1 MSVFPGRKAHGFGF
15 LGYHVVHIHAREACF
30 WLKRKP
36 KQKTQ
41 NQTKTREGRKDCK
54 FSPSHGDG
62 TPYLGCLGT
71 CATGLREYLKETTFP
86 EVCIK
91 VKLESFK
98 VAKNHLSLEGC

>member
-1 MSVFPGRKAHGFGF
+1 MALVSWGIMWYISMLERHVFDSK
-15 LGYHVVHIHAREACF
+15 ENQN
-30 WLKRKP
+30 K
-36 KQKTQ
+36 KTQ
-41 NQTKTREGRKDCK
+41 NQTKTQEGRKDCK
-54 FSPSHGDG
+54 FSPSHGDS

-91 VKLESFK
+91 GKLESFK